1 MSGHQRSLT
10 LVDICWL
17 RDREWP
23 IGTYSNAKCVS
34 NLISAS
40 QSVLETVKSEKRTAY
55 VIRGHWPQLT
65 SDKVNRGHGL
75 CGSHQCHIVIPLHMF
90 LNLKHSVTA
99 RVFCFD
105 TTERHFRQTCPWETG
120 HRSKV
125 MWPVW
130 KKNQMMCQI
139 LQQEGSKNFSAIGR
153 YLRELFI

>member
-1 MSGHQRSLT
+1 VLNSNSASETDLKHKNSKKVMSGHQRSLT
-10 LVDICWL
+10 LVDLWWP

-23 IGTYSNAKCVS
+23 KCVS

-75 CGSHQCHIVIPLHMF
+75 CGSHLCHVVIPLHMF

-125 MWPVW
+125 MWPILE
-130 KKNQMMCQI
+130 KFQIMCQI
-139 LQQEGSKNFSAIGR
+139 HQQEGR
-153 YLRELFI
+153 